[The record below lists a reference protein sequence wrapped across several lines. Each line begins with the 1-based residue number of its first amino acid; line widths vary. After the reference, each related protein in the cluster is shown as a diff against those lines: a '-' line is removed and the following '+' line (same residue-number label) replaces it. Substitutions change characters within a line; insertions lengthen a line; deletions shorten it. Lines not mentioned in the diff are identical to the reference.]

1 MRREA
6 EARKG
11 VEEARLAVIRACG
24 ELRESE
30 MFLSAVMA
38 DERSAVGGAA
48 ARAASSADA
57 ANTMSR
63 TFASLRGAA
72 LLRSISHER
81 GSRRASHKPQIGRRR
96 TWTVE
101 LATGYGRLRSVK

>member
-57 ANTMSR
+57 ANTHESNLRESAGGRRCCGVSR
-63 TFASLRGAA
+63 TRGAA
-72 LLRSISHER
+72 GVRVTS
-81 GSRRASHKPQIGRRR
+81 P
-96 TWTVE
+96 
-101 LATGYGRLRSVK
+101 RSVGGEPGRWN